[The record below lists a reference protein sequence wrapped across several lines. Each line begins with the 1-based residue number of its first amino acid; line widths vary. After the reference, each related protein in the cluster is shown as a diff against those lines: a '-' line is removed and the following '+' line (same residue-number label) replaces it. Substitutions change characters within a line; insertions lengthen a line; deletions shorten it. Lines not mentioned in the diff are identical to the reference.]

1 MAANTDSVSDT
12 GSLSDGENNGPRRH
26 LNFTGNYAGAA
37 RTGLFT
43 GNTERNHG
51 FHTQVQ
57 DNRMPDRPCTA
68 TITPRGRFLASDI
81 FDTLRAAEI
90 DPKNLGCLQR
100 KTSGEVILT
109 FHKAQHKELFLTKC
123 ALNVNLQLVAIQD
136 VDHPLTY
143 LNIYNAPHE
152 LPDSAIIH
160 RLATFC
166 EVVHHRRGK
175 FREPEE
181 VFNSVR
187 HYRVKIRQPIPSYLR
202 FGRIQVV
209 LKHQGQEETCRHCNL
224 PGHYAHSCNQEICY
238 NCDNPGHQARSCP
251 QPILCSICHSDSHR
265 AKACPHSWCPT
276 VRVTKSGTWQKEHKC
291 FFLQTRGDSEI

>member
-12 GSLSDGENNGPRRH
+12 GSLSDGENNGPRCH
-26 LNFTGNYAGAA
+26 LNFAGNYAGAA

-51 FHTQVQ
+51 FHTQVE
-57 DNRMPDRPCTA
+57 DNRMADRPCTA

-81 FDTLRAAEI
+81 FEALRAAEI
-90 DPKNLGCLQR
+90 DPKNLGCLLR

-143 LNIYNAPHE
+143 LNIYDTPHE

-166 EVVHHRRGK
+166 EVYITEGESSGNLRRFSMAYATTASK
-175 FREPEE
+175 FASP
-181 VFNSVR
+181 
-187 HYRVKIRQPIPSYLR
+187 Y
-202 FGRIQVV
+202 
-209 LKHQGQEETCRHCNL
+209 
-224 PGHYAHSCNQEICY
+224 
-238 NCDNPGHQARSCP
+238 QA
-251 QPILCSICHSDSHR
+251 
-265 AKACPHSWCPT
+265 T
-276 VRVTKSGTWQKEHKC
+276 
-291 FFLQTRGDSEI
+291 